1 MLSSHLADTSR
12 HKLQNDG
19 INIAHWFQHLS
30 HFTGVYYRAFPQTE
44 LQALIEFLMLRLEDG
59 DSLYLLV
66 FNELLAR
73 MGGCEVLEDLSDAQI
88 GGLAGGE
95 TLRRE
100 MLAFSK
106 ASKRAVS
113 KLQEALC
120 TPSTAIPI
128 LALVAQ
134 RHFGVNKVCLC
145 RSCEFLQAAR
155 VQSLQREG
163 KSCKAAWATL

>member
-1 MLSSHLADTSR
+1 MADKGGDDSEKDAGG
-12 HKLQNDG
+12 KL
-19 INIAHWFQHLS
+19 
-30 HFTGVYYRAFPQTE
+30 
-44 LQALIEFLMLRLEDG
+44 
-59 DSLYLLV
+59 
-66 FNELLAR
+66 
-73 MGGCEVLEDLSDAQI
+73 GGCEVLEDLSDAQI